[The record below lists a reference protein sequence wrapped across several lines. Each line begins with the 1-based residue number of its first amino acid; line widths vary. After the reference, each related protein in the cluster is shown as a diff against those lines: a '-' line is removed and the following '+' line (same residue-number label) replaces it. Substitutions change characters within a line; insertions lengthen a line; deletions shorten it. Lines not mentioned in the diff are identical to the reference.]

1 MFKDMLAT
9 TTENK
14 EIKIKV
20 PINYMPNLF
29 TKKKNSKNQKFKNET
44 DNHEQKSQDSSSYVV
59 VRSHEHKC

>member
-29 TKKKNSKNQKFKNET
+29 IKKNKLKNQKFKNET
-44 DNHEQKSQDSSSYVV
+44 DKHEQKSKIVPPTLLLDL
-59 VRSHEHKC
+59 

>member
-29 TKKKNSKNQKFKNET
+29 IKKKIN
-44 DNHEQKSQDSSSYVV
+44 
-59 VRSHEHKC
+59 

>member
-1 MFKDMLAT
+1 MLAT

-29 TKKKNSKNQKFKNET
+29 IKKNKLKNQKFKNET
-44 DNHEQKSQDSSSYVV
+44 DNHEQKSKIVPPTLLLDL
-59 VRSHEHKC
+59 

>member
-1 MFKDMLAT
+1 MLAT

-29 TKKKNSKNQKFKNET
+29 IKKNKLKNQKFKNET
-44 DNHEQKSQDSSSYVV
+44 DNHEQKSKIFPPTLLLDL
-59 VRSHEHKC
+59 